1 MKTTFLIS
9 LTGLLLIASSSH
21 AATVNQPVEREKVF
35 RPGRSVARGNERS
48 ERVDR
53 IRTGDLVHAGSG
65 CPEGTMRAVFA
76 PDSLSF
82 TLLFDNFIA
91 ETVPGVKQTKDVMQC
106 EALIPI
112 EIPEGMQM
120 EITRVDFRGFAA
132 LPHRGAWAQLHS
144 VIQFRGVGGDLDRM
158 NLRYQ
163 FMGPLME
170 DYEIS
175 ADNVSEISPC
185 GGTTTLR
192 TMTQLRLVNNARH
205 EATSITLDSI
215 DGSSNAVYYVN
226 WRKCQAQNRKPR
238 PRIEQPTQPSRDSER
253 DERGRPPRYERPR

>member
-1 MKTTFLIS
+1 MKTTLLIFLALIS
-9 LTGLLLIASSSH
+9 SQSF
-21 AATVNQPVEREKVF
+21 AANLEREKVF
-35 RPGRSVARGNERS
+35 HPGRGRERGNERS

-53 IRTGDLVHAGSG
+53 IRTGELTHGGSG
-65 CPEGTMRAVFA
+65 CPQGTMRAVFA

-82 TLLFDNFIA
+82 TLLFDGFIA
-91 ETVPGVKQTKDVMQC
+91 ETVPGVKRTKDVMQC

-112 EIPEGMQM
+112 EIPDGMQM

-144 VIQFRGVGGDLDRM
+144 IINFRGPRGDGSRM

-163 FMGPLME
+163 FMGPLVE

-175 ADNVSEISPC
+175 ADNVSEASPC
-185 GGTTTLR
+185 GGNTTLR

-205 EATSITLDSI
+205 EASSITLDSI

-226 WRKCQAQNRKPR
+226 WRKCEPRGSKGDDIDNGRNRP
-238 PRIEQPTQPSRDSER
+238 P
-253 DERGRPPRYERPR
+253 GRPPRYRR